1 MDRLLLVLGEGGHTS
16 ELLVLAD
23 LLGDGYEYAYLLV
36 EGDNLSARKIRRPG
50 PIYRV
55 PRVREKA
62 HNLPRDLWRTLRCA
76 WRSWRVLRQA
86 RPRAVISSGPGMAV
100 PICFLSRLSGT
111 PLIYVETGSRVRK
124 LSLSGRLVYPFADL
138 FFVQWPGLAA
148 RYRRAIYAGRLC

>member
-16 ELLVLAD
+16 EILILAD
-23 LLGDGYEYAYLLV
+23 LLGEDYAYAYLAV
-36 EGDNLSARKIRRPG
+36 EGDELSTRKIRYPG

-62 HNLPRDLWRTLRCA
+62 HNLWRDGWRTLVCA
-76 WRSWRVLRQA
+76 WRSWQALRCA

-100 PICFLSRLSGT
+100 PVCLLARLRGIAV
-111 PLIYVETGSRVRK
+111 IYVETGSRVRR
-124 LSLSGRLVYPFADL
+124 LSLSGRLVYPFASL
-138 FFVQWPGLAA
+138 FFVQWPELAR